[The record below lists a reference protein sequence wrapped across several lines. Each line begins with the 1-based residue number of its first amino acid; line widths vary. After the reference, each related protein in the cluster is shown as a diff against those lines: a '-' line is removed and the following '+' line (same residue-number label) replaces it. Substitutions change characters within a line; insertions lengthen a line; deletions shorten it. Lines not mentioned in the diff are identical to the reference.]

1 MLTKLWEF
9 IVRFRNWLV
18 TIVGAL
24 LIVLPDILQM
34 PELLM
39 ILPEEHH
46 KWVYVAIL
54 VLNLAMRWRPAAM
67 WHDPE
72 VKIAKAMK
80 DGEPGPNPFYGE
92 NV

>member
-1 MLTKLWEF
+1 MPSLFEF
-9 IVRFRNWLV
+9 VVRFRNWLV
-18 TIVGAL
+18 TLIGIS
-24 LIVLPDILQM
+24 LIVLPDILQA

-39 ILPEEHH
+39 ILAPEHH
-46 KWVYVAIL
+46 RWVYLAIL
-54 VLNLAMRWRPAAM
+54 ALNLAMRWRPAAM

-80 DGEPGPNPFYGE
+80 EGEPYQGE